1 MAKNKS
7 DLLALINTNLADN
20 TTKAITPT
28 KLREVETQMTDSNL
42 NTLESTAQTVAG
54 LVNFTGG
61 LQKAGSSVLV
71 GAQEKDIMRAYSM
84 ASIQQPT
91 ALGSAIQVE
100 FGAAQSTPEVSL
112 SAAGVL
118 TCNVS
123 GTYALRIK
131 LQFGRSGATGVSYL
145 MSRIVKNATQFGVSQ
160 CTRIS
165 PPDSIIPTDSRVI
178 IPLLAGDTIT
188 VQVIRDS
195 LGANAGGL
203 FAQASSHGWILAP
216 TALLD
221 VAKVEGVA

>member
-7 DLLALINTNLADN
+7 DLLALINTNLPDN

-28 KLREVETQMTDSNL
+28 KLREVESQMADSNL
-42 NTLESTAQTVAG
+42 NTLESTTQTVAG

-71 GAQEKDIMRAYSM
+71 GAREKDIMRAYST
-84 ASIQQPT
+84 ALTQQPT

-100 FGAAQSTPEVSL
+100 FGAAQSNSDVSL
-112 SAAGVL
+112 AANGSL
-118 TCNVS
+118 TCNFT
-123 GTYALRIK
+123 GNMALRVK
-131 LQFGRSGATGVSYL
+131 LQFGRSGATGISIL
-145 MSRIVKNATQFGVSQ
+145 MSRIMKNGVQFGVSQ
-160 CTRIS
+160 STRLS
-165 PPDSIIPTDSRVI
+165 SSDATIPTDSRVI
-178 IPLLAGDTIT
+178 IPVTTGDVIS

-195 LGANAGGL
+195 AGANAGGL
-203 FAQASSHGWILAP
+203 FAQASSHGWTIAP

>member
-7 DLLALINTNLADN
+7 DLLALINTNLPDN
-20 TTKAITPT
+20 TTNLITPT
-28 KLREVETQMTDSNL
+28 KLREVETQMADSSL
-42 NTLESTAQTVAG
+42 NTLESTTQTVAG

-71 GAQEKDIMRAYSM
+71 GAQEKDIMRAYST

-123 GTYALRIK
+123 GLYALRIK